1 MYANQGKV
9 SDYEHLNETLG
20 SLNGTIAIVR
30 YGGAGRA
37 DKVSKPQK
45 NHIHKSPANKLPVM
59 KIQLPGFS

>member
-9 SDYEHLNETLG
+9 SDYVHLNNTLG

-37 DKVSKPQK
+37 DKVSALQ
-45 NHIHKSPANKLPVM
+45 NLTTHNSHKSPGYHIPP
-59 KIQLPGFS
+59 QF

>member
-9 SDYEHLNETLG
+9 SDYVHLNNSLG

-37 DKVSKPQK
+37 DKVSALQ
-45 NHIHKSPANKLPVM
+45 NLTTHNSHKSPANNQTIL
-59 KIQLPGFS
+59 S